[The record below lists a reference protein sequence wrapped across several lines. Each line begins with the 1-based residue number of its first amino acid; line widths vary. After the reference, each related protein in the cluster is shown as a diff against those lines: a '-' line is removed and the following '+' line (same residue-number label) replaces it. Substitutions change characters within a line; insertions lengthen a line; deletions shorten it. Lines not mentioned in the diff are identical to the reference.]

1 MALLSFII
9 VLFVLEQL
17 LTGLKYSPHM
27 KIHFVQNGEDVMNYK
42 KWQIEKHIK
51 TLRDANGL

>member
-1 MALLSFII
+1 M
-9 VLFVLEQL
+9 LEQL